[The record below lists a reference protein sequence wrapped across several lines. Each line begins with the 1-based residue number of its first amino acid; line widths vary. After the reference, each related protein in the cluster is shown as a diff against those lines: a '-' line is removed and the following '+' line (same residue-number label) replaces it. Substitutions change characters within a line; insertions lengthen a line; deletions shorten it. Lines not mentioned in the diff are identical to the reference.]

1 MTHPLEYPGNVIPQ
15 PGMYHGASSV
25 DDEIM
30 ASMVGYTQQGVTLG
44 ANQGILPAGTVL
56 GRKTADKLWYVY
68 NNAHSDGTEVARG
81 ILRKTVNTAL
91 ATVDAVVGYQA
102 NIVVAGI
109 VKNSKVSG
117 ADSAAIVDLAA
128 RQDTV
133 LDLFRF

>member
-1 MTHPLEYPGNVIPQ
+1 MVNEIEYPGNVMPT
-15 PGMYHGASSV
+15 PGYSRTGSTV

-30 ASMVGYTQQGVTLG
+30 ASMAGYTQMGVTLG
-44 ANQGILPAGTVL
+44 LNQGILPAGTVL
-56 GRKTADKLWYVY
+56 GRKTSDKLWYVY
-68 NNAHSDGTEVARG
+68 NNGHNDGTEVARG
-81 ILRKTVNTAL
+81 ILRKTVNTNAINPPG
-91 ATVDAVVGYQA
+91 TGYQA

-117 ADSAAIVDLAA
+117 ADSAAITDLAA